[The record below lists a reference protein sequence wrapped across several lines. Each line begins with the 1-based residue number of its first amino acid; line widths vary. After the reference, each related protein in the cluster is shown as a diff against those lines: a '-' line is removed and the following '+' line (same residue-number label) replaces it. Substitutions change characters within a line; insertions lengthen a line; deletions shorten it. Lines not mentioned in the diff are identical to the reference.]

1 MTDKWLDNFNDSD
14 VHKMNF
20 QDDMLSIISGKYV
33 IYETQLGS
41 AISRSVT
48 RMMEANYRESGAKD
62 KSVEKCYKGV

>member
-1 MTDKWLDNFNDSD
+1 
-14 VHKMNF
+14 MNF

-33 IYETQLGS
+33 IDETQLGS